1 MPELDR
7 EALGGAL
14 ALACLSKP
22 DTTFGGNNFCAGQ
35 PGGGLMLANHEK
47 SSHSGLLADKD
58 HPLLRGA
65 RAGQIVAMSVCGRC
79 AEAAM
84 RPFRNVPKSAEFLI
98 NVPKHVIARGSR
110 ANVTE
115 APMSRAL

>member
-7 EALGGAL
+7 EALGWAL

-84 RPFRNVPKSAEFLI
+84 RPLPKCSEICRILD
-98 NVPKHVIARGSR
+98 KR
-110 ANVTE
+110 AKTRDCE
-115 APMSRAL
+115 GQPRECHRAADV